1 MSRGEAKS
9 TLTQIPLFEES
20 TLTTGSG
27 STVATPREIPGPPEH
42 DGRSTAVWRQWLSSM
57 ASDAEAALSAAI
69 AYREMDGPGREQ
81 WLTSLEFDAPEV
93 EVPKV
98 ALYAPLLAV
107 EQDPERRSR
116 LIFALG
122 DDTEQ
127 PLTTTQHLALFGEAR
142 DSTRVYVVST
152 PLYLQF
158 SQVLACGVKRGI
170 FEWVRHDPIVGPEG
184 IPHSGQDL
192 EGVCL
197 MKAPMKSV
205 LDELASAVLSHQRS
219 GRALPEA
226 LSVLG
231 DLLGPLGP

>member
-1 MSRGEAKS
+1 MSQNERKS
-9 TLTQIPLFEES
+9 TLTQIPLFEEAV
-20 TLTTGSG
+20 LAAGTGSA
-27 STVATPREIPGPPEH
+27 VIPREVPAPPDH

-69 AYREMDGPGREQ
+69 AYREMDGAGREQ

-93 EVPKV
+93 KVPRV

-107 EQDPERRSR
+107 EQDPERRTR
-116 LIFALG
+116 LLFALG
-122 DDTEQ
+122 DDATQ
-127 PLTTTQHLALFGEAR
+127 PLATTRQLALLGEAN
-142 DSTRVYVVST
+142 DGTRIYVVST

-158 SQVLACGVKRGI
+158 SQVLACGVRRGI
-170 FEWVRHDPIVGPEG
+170 FLWVRHDPIVGPEG
-184 IPHSGQDL
+184 IPRAGQEL
-192 EGVCL
+192 EGVSL
-197 MKAPMKSV
+197 MKAPMKAV

-219 GRALPEA
+219 GRTLPEA

>member
-1 MSRGEAKS
+1 
-9 TLTQIPLFEES
+9 
-20 TLTTGSG
+20 
-27 STVATPREIPGPPEH
+27 
-42 DGRSTAVWRQWLSSM
+42 M

-81 WLTSLEFDAPEV
+81 WLASLEFDAPEV
-93 EVPKV
+93 HVPKV

-122 DDTEQ
+122 DAATE
-127 PLTTTQHLALFGEAR
+127 PLTTAQRLALLGEAK
-142 DSTRVYVVST
+142 DGTRIYVMAT
-152 PLYLQF
+152 PLYLRF

-170 FEWVRHDPIVGPEG
+170 FMWVRHDPIVGPEG
-184 IPHSGQDL
+184 IPRAGQEL
-192 EGVCL
+192 EGVTL
-197 MKAPMKSV
+197 VNAPMKSV

-219 GRALPEA
+219 GRALPEG